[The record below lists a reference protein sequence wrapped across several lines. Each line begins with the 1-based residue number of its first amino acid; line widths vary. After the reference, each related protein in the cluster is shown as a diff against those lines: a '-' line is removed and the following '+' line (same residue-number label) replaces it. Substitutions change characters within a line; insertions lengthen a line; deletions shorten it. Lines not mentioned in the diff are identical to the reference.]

1 LEELNLHP
9 DQKIYFASDFH
20 LGAPTAELS
29 RARELKIIDWLNHI
43 EKDAKA
49 IFLVGDLF
57 DFWFEY
63 KQVIPKGFVR
73 LQGKIAALA
82 DRGIKIYFFLGN
94 HDMWMKE
101 YFTKEL
107 GVMMVSDELELKVNG
122 NQFFIAHGDGL
133 GPGDYG
139 YKFIK
144 KVFRNGLCQFLF
156 SCLHPRMGIS
166 MAQYFS
172 NKSRIHTGTK
182 DIKYTNKEDEWLYQY
197 SKSKLAKDPIDYFI
211 FGHRHL
217 PMDLSVKK
225 ARYLNLGEW
234 LNFSTYAEFDGST
247 LSLKIWSEHGEK
259 AFEGIKE

>member
-1 LEELNLHP
+1 LEELKLNP
-9 DQKIYFASDFH
+9 GRKIYFASDFH

-29 RARELKIIDWLNHI
+29 RIRELKIIDWLNHI
-43 EKDAKA
+43 EKDAHT

-94 HDMWMKE
+94 HDMWMKN
-101 YFTKEL
+101 YFTEEL
-107 GVMMVSDELELKVNG
+107 GVEMISNELELKING
-122 NQFFIAHGDGL
+122 KRFFIAHGDGL

-144 KVFRNGLCQFLF
+144 KVFRNKFCQFLF
-156 SCLHPRMGIS
+156 SFLHPRIGLS

-182 DIKYTNKEDEWLYQY
+182 DINYTNKEDEWLYQY
-197 SKSKLAKDPIDYFI
+197 CKSKHAKAPIDYFI

-217 PMDLSVKK
+217 PMEIAVSASK
-225 ARYLNLGEW
+225 YLNLGEW
-234 LNFSTYAEFDGST
+234 MNFSTYAEFDGSI
-247 LSLKIWSEHGEK
+247 LSLKVWSEDGEK

>member
-1 LEELNLHP
+1 MEELNLKP
-9 DQKIYFASDFH
+9 GQKIYFASDFH
-20 LGAPTAELS
+20 LGAPTQVLS
-29 RARELKIIDWLNHI
+29 KSRELKIIEWLNHI
-43 EKDAKA
+43 EKDAQA

-73 LQGKIAALA
+73 LQGKITALT
-82 DRGIKIYFFLGN
+82 DRGVKIYFFLGN

-107 GVMMVSDELELKVNG
+107 GVEMISDELELKING
-122 NQFFIAHGDGL
+122 SRFFIAHGDGL

-144 KVFRNGLCQFLF
+144 KVFRNKFCQFIF
-156 SCLHPRMGIS
+156 SIIHPHIGLS

-172 NKSRIHTGTK
+172 NKSRIYTGTK
-182 DIKYTNKEDEWLYQY
+182 DINYTNKNDEWLYQY
-197 SKSKLAKDPIDYFI
+197 SKEKLIEVPVDYFI

-217 PMDLSVKK
+217 PMDISVS
-225 ARYLNLGEW
+225 ASRYLNLGEW
-234 LNFSTYAEFDGST
+234 LNFCTYAEFDGSN
-247 LSLKIWSEHGEK
+247 LSLKVWSDEGEK